1 MIPSPKER
9 FLADAALAKQHAD
22 LVASSRFIVA
32 LDAAMLE
39 YAIQC
44 SRVNPP
50 GEGGLLLR
58 GANEFARMFCELANP
73 RIKPTTVDRDNL

>member
-50 GEGGLLLR
+50 SDGGLLLR
-58 GANEFARMFCELANP
+58 GARQFVFVFCELANP
-73 RIKPTTVDRDNL
+73 QTKPTTVDRDNL